1 MLRGVSWRSI
11 IFALGLIILL
21 LGCSPT
27 QEFTV
32 TPERT
37 LASTDSDLP
46 AATETSFPSPEAP
59 TSTPEPVEP
68 PEHRIG
74 VRLVDGTGEF
84 YDRKT
89 GERFVPRGNNYTRLG
104 PQTHPSGSTQIY
116 HATFDPG
123 VYDAAQTE
131 AVFQE
136 MHDLGYNTVR
146 VFVSQNTIG
155 TDRGLD
161 PAYMDNVIDFL
172 ELAEEYRL
180 YVIVTQDWLP
190 GGRYGRILS
199 QDCCEQFNMMNVH
212 FLTQAGL
219 EANTA
224 YFQDFVGYLIEHGA
238 PLEVVLS
245 YQLRNEL
252 YFNMDFPP
260 FSFEKGAVQGLN
272 GKNYDMG
279 DPAQKRQMMDDNLVL
294 WLDRIRDAILEL
306 DPTALVSVGFF
317 WPQEPNPARIGDPRF
332 INTAPVIRET
342 DLDFID
348 LHAYPAAELTLQEY
362 VENFGM
368 AGMEEKP
375 VIMGEFG
382 VATADVASVDE
393 AAQALMEWQADS
405 CSYGFDGWLLWSW
418 DIRHN
423 NDFYNA
429 VNDDAQIGRALAPA
443 LRPDPCQTVDF
454 DFIQT
459 NLARDKEIRVS
470 AFLPDEPPE
479 NAVDGTG
486 EQWGAG
492 AGPPQWIE
500 INLGKSFSVKEIR
513 LTVSQYPE
521 GETTH
526 QIYARGPGQDLQLV
540 HTFQGFTKDKQ
551 VLVFEPESP
560 LRDVQY
566 IRVQTVSS
574 PSWVAWKEIEVI
586 QAPE

>member
-1 MLRGVSWRSI
+1 MFRGFSWKFI
-11 IFALGLIILL
+11 GFAFGLVFVL
-21 LGCSPT
+21 LGCSPS
-27 QEFTV
+27 ENFTV
-32 TPERT
+32 TPQQSLLPTER
-37 LASTDSDLP
+37 DQP
-46 AATETSFPSPEAP
+46 AATETSLPTMEAP
-59 TSTPEPVEP
+59 TSTPEAVKP

-74 VRLVDGTGEF
+74 VRVVDGVGEF
-84 YDRKT
+84 YDRQT
-89 GERFVPRGNNYTRLG
+89 GERFVPRGNNYTQLG

-116 HATFDPG
+116 HTTFDPG

-131 AVFQE
+131 TVFQE

-172 ELAEEYRL
+172 ELAEEYQL

-199 QDCCEQFNMMNVH
+199 QDCCEQFTMMNVH
-212 FLTQAGL
+212 FLTPAGL

-224 YFQDFVGYLIEHGA
+224 YFQDFVEYLIEHGA
-238 PLEVVLS
+238 PVEVVLS

-260 FSFEKGAVQGLN
+260 FSFGGGEVQGLN
-272 GKNYDMG
+272 GKTYDMA

-317 WPQEPNPARIGDPRF
+317 WPQEPNPARVDDPRY
-332 INTAPVIRET
+332 INTAPVLWESE
-342 DLDFID
+342 LDFFD
-348 LHAYPAAELTLQEY
+348 LHAYPASELSLEEY

-375 VIMGEFG
+375 IIMGEFG
-382 VATADVASVDE
+382 VATADMSSVDA
-393 AAQALMEWQADS
+393 AAQMMMEWQASS
-405 CSYGFDGWLLWSW
+405 CQYGFDGWLLWSW
-418 DIRHN
+418 DIREN
-423 NDFYNA
+423 KDFFSA
-429 VNDDAQIGRALAPA
+429 KSDEGQIGKALAPFF
-443 LRPDPCQTVDF
+443 RPDPCQIKVF
-454 DFIQT
+454 DFIKT
-459 NLARDKEIRVS
+459 NIARGKDVRVS
-470 AFLPDEPPE
+470 AYLPGEPPE

-486 EQWGAG
+486 AQWGAG
-492 AGPPQWIE
+492 AGPRQWIE
-500 INLGKSFSVKEIR
+500 LNLGKTYSIQKLR
-513 LTVSQYPE
+513 LTVSQTPA

-526 QIYARGPGQDLQLV
+526 QIYVRGPGESLRLV
-540 HTFQGFTKDKQ
+540 HTFEEFTKDKKE
-551 VLVFEPESP
+551 LVFEPESA

-566 IRVQTVSS
+566 LRVVTVKS
-574 PSWVAWKEIEVI
+574 PSWVAWKEIEII
-586 QAPE
+586 QAHK